1 VQSTLGL
8 SCNIS
13 YWIAFLIFSFPCT
26 LRCEEP
32 VEDIFNRGIELQ
44 NKREFDGALWE
55 LNKAM
60 GMVKNNY
67 NHHLRAKI
75 EEAIRVTKGKMV
87 VSKYAS
93 RKRGNRLL
101 GDGDELDTI
110 ENEPFD
116 FVVDQVFGKSLARK
130 VWGNRDELKYEDPV
144 GLGRTITVLP
154 GGGIELSAN
163 FSSGFSIRSVQAAS
177 FSLVSETELSLHSG
191 SYCLYS
197 TNSDNAIKITSV
209 LADLEVSSKQ
219 PFAMMVGVTTNGG
232 MKVIGLL
239 GRIQLTMDGETNE
252 ILPGNLIFCLP
263 NDFSRKMDVELNT
276 LRLTSK
282 LLNSFKEPVIFHKKL
297 NQQAL
302 LQGFRTQNRFRS
314 TVGDVRGNQNFEVTV
329 FPEE

>member
-13 YWIAFLIFSFPCT
+13 YWIAFLFFSFPCET
-26 LRCEEP
+26 WCEEP

-67 NHHLRAKI
+67 NHPLRGKI

-87 VSKYAS
+87 VSKYAL

-101 GDGDELDTI
+101 ADGDELDTI
-110 ENEPFD
+110 DNEPFD

-130 VWGNRDELKYEDPV
+130 VWGNREVLKHEDPV

-154 GGGIELSAN
+154 GGGVELSAN

-177 FSLVSETELSLHSG
+177 FSLVSETELSFHSG

-197 TNSDNAIKITSV
+197 TNSDSTIKITSA
-209 LADLEVSSKQ
+209 LADLELSSRQ

-302 LQGFRTQNRFRS
+302 LQGFRTKNRYRS

>member
-1 VQSTLGL
+1 MR
-8 SCNIS
+8 NIS
-13 YWIAFLIFSFPCT
+13 YWISFLIILSPGQS
-26 LRCEEP
+26 LDLES
-32 VEDIFNRGIELQ
+32 VEVLFNRGVELQ
-44 NKREFDGALWE
+44 GQREYDGALWE

-67 NHHLRAKI
+67 NHPLREKI

-93 RKRGNRLL
+93 RKKSNRLL

-110 ENEPFD
+110 EDEPFD
-116 FVVDQVFGKSLARK
+116 FVVDQVFGKSIARK
-130 VWGNRDELKYEDPV
+130 VWENRDELKFEDPI

-154 GGGIELSAN
+154 GGGVELSAN
-163 FSSGFSIRSVQAAS
+163 FSPGFSIRSVQAAS

-197 TNSDNAIKITSV
+197 THSRLKIKISST
-209 LADLEVSSKQ
+209 LADVEFYSEQ

-239 GRIQLTMDGETNE
+239 GRIQLTMDGEAKE
-252 ILPGNLIFCLP
+252 ILPGNLVFCLP

-276 LRLTSK
+276 MLMTSK
-282 LLNSFKEPVIFHKKL
+282 LLNSFKKPVVFHKKL

-302 LQGFRTQNRFRS
+302 LQALRTKNRYRS
-314 TVGDVRGNQNFEVTV
+314 TVGDVRGNKNFEVTV